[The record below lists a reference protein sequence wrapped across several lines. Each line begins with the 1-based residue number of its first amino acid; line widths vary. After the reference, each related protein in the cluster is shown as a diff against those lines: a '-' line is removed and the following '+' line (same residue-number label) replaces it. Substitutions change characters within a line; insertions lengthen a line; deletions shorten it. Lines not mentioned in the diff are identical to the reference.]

1 MKKLSIFTI
10 CALCALGTNLFAQG
24 KQIVKVPQAAESAAK
39 AARQSAAVTVKVPA
53 VPKVPSVQT
62 PPVVPAHPRVAA
74 FVNQHPRTLVGLQKM
89 VGLSTRQAWTN
100 LKQLGAVYTP
110 KNPRP
115 QLQDANSFTTVDLT
129 EFAVPNTPGQAL
141 PEFPFQNQRGLIYR
155 GMALDADGKA
165 IRNILKNGLRTQD
178 VGKESNTLLY
188 SMAGPN
194 ARTAAVRQPLINLT
208 DSGNDAVMWANRLR
222 KQQILV
228 VTVVKSNST
237 GSIITSPTDIPVD
250 DIYAQ
255 TALLKVNGKP
265 TWCKLEL
272 EGNDLRVTP
281 YQEIPSAE

>member
-1 MKKLSIFTI
+1 MRKLSIFII
-10 CALCALGTNLFAQG
+10 CALCALGTDLFAQG
-24 KQIVKVPQAAESAAK
+24 KQIVKVPQAADLAAK
-39 AARQSAAVTVKVPA
+39 AARQSAAVAVKVPA
-53 VPKVPSVQT
+53 VPKVPSVPT

-74 FVNQHPRTLVGLQKM
+74 VVNQHPRTLVGLQKM

-115 QLQDANSFTTVDLT
+115 QLQEANSFTAADLT
-129 EFAVPNTPGQAL
+129 EFAAPNIPEQTL

-155 GMALDADGKA
+155 GMALDTKGKA
-165 IRNILKNGLRTQD
+165 IRNILENGLRTQD
-178 VGKESNTLLY
+178 VGRESNTLLY
-188 SMAGPN
+188 SLAGTN
-194 ARTAAVRQPLINLT
+194 TRSAAIRQPLINLT

-222 KQQILV
+222 KNEILV
-228 VTVVKSNST
+228 VTVVKSSRT
-237 GSIITSPTDIPVD
+237 GSVITSSKDIPAT

-255 TALLKVNGKP
+255 TALLKINGKL

-281 YQEIPSAE
+281 YQEKPSAE

>member
-1 MKKLSIFTI
+1 MKKLSIFII

-24 KQIVKVPQAAESAAK
+24 KQLVKIPQAAESAAK
-39 AARQSAAVTVKVPA
+39 AARQSATVAVKVPA

-115 QLQDANSFTTVDLT
+115 QLQEANSFTTADLT
-129 EFAVPNTPGQAL
+129 EFAVPNTPEQTL

-155 GMALDADGKA
+155 GMALDANGKA

-178 VGKESNTLLY
+178 VGRESNTFLY
-188 SMAGPN
+188 SLAGPN
-194 ARTAAVRQPLINLT
+194 ARTAAVRKPMINLT

-222 KQQILV
+222 KEEILV

-237 GSIITSPTDIPVD
+237 GAIITSSTDIPVD